1 MDGVKLT
8 KWRENFKAG
17 IGNLQI
23 EFDAFFV
30 EKKLDEFY
38 SLKVD
43 EVSQNLVLEILN
55 QDELP
60 KEIADRL
67 IQIFTQAKPEDSI

>member
-17 IGNLQI
+17 MANLQI

-30 EKKLDEFY
+30 EKKLNEFY
-38 SLKVD
+38 RLKVD